1 MNYKEVVFYLQVM
14 ILLYKWI
21 MRYMS
26 WKVRCLWNV
35 LLRHLEFWHGYNIVI
50 MSTNKKYK
58 SRHETIILMKEI
70 IEI

>member
-1 MNYKEVVFYLQVM
+1 
-14 ILLYKWI
+14 
-21 MRYMS
+21 MRYKS